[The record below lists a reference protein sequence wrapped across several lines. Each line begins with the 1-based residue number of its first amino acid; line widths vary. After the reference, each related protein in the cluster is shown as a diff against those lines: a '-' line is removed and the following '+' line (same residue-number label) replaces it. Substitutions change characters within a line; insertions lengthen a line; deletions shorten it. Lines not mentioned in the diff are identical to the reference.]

1 MSRIETAYTPAH
13 GQPTLFVTG
22 VPDLQ
27 RVLAESLDKGTT
39 HVHLGV
45 DGSYDPSGTPD
56 HLKMMPWDKV
66 ILELL
71 KSGVWVTLEFAE
83 RNVQYVLESGYT
95 EYDTFIAM
103 VVVDTPYIQQLGYNA
118 TLKLHDSDAHNA
130 WYHSIHELRDSKKFV
145 HRSKIVDFEQQI
157 EYNTSN
163 EDKN

>member
-45 DGSYDPSGTPD
+45 DGSYDPDGTAD
-56 HLKMMPWDKV
+56 YWKPWDDV
-66 ILELL
+66 ILDLL
-71 KSGVWVTLEFAE
+71 KANVWVTLEFAE
-83 RNVQYVLESGYT
+83 RHVQYILESGYT

-118 TLKLHDSDAHNA
+118 TLKLHDSNAHSA
-130 WYHSIHELRDSKKFV
+130 WYHSIHELRDRKKFV
-145 HRSKIVDFEQQI
+145 HSSKVVDFEQQI

-163 EDKN
+163 ED